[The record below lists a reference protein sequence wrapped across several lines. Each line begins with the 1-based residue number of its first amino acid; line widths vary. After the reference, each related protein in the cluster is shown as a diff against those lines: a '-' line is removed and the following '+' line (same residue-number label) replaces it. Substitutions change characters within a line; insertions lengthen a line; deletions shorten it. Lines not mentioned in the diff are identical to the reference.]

1 MCNATN
7 PDLIIAM
14 GKAAAIV
21 TEEGGI
27 TSHAAIVS
35 REMKKPCIIATK
47 NATQVLQDGDM
58 VEVDADK
65 GVIKILD

>member
-1 MCNATN
+1 
-7 PDLIIAM
+7 M